1 MSRPSTRDPLGP
13 LGVIS
18 GVILSVLV
26 ASLTIVVL
34 FAAVGVVR
42 GDAFGVSV
50 AGIGDPDPCI
60 ETTAGAAGIAT
71 SGGYGRGVDRS
82 EASVNVDDVRIC
94 LTDATWWQDLAGDVE
109 PVGQLALVLAAVVLL
124 RRIIRAA
131 REEGPFTDGVAARVR
146 HLAWLLLGQA
156 LVWPFV
162 VGASR
167 GVALEEAT
175 GQPWHGSLL
184 AAPFSVLLL
193 VVAVGVLTVAR
204 VLRLSVPM
212 QDEIDALV

>member
-1 MSRPSTRDPLGP
+1 MRRRTDRDPLGP
-13 LGVIS
+13 LDAVS
-18 GVILSVLV
+18 RVLLSVLL
-26 ASLTIVVL
+26 ASVGIAVV
-34 FAAVGVVR
+34 FAVVGAVR
-42 GDAFGVSV
+42 GDAGGVSV

-60 ETTAGAAGIAT
+60 ETTVAAAGIAT
-71 SGGYGRGVDRS
+71 GGSYGRGVDRS

-146 HLAWLLLGQA
+146 HLAWLLLAQA

-162 VGASR
+162 VAASR

-175 GQPWHGSLL
+175 GEPWYGSLL
-184 AAPFSVLLL
+184 AAPFTVLLV

-204 VLRLSVPM
+204 VLRMSAPM
-212 QDEIDALV
+212 QDELDALV